1 MAEEKNIKVH
11 HTTDLVKIDKVS
23 LPASL
28 ILRRNLLV

>member
-28 ILRRNLLV
+28 IRRNLLV